1 MKLLYVDKEQLY
13 ADECK
18 RRRELRLKQ
27 VKEISKQNAAQVRE
41 AFKRAKKKEIEKLVS
56 EKKAAQ
62 ERQHQA
68 NLAQMER
75 VAREETERIGE
86 AHEMAANYVR
96 INPLINLK
104 TVFKHN

>member
-41 AFKRAKKKEIEKLVS
+41 AFKKAKKKEIEKLVN

-62 ERQHQA
+62 EKQRQE

-75 VAREETERIGE
+75 VAREEIQRIGE
-86 AHEMAANYVR
+86 GHQMAANYVSFKPTHQTLKP
-96 INPLINLK
+96 ILIL
-104 TVFKHN
+104 